1 MNRIKTKSW
10 FALSFG
16 ALVKTTVFIYL
27 CPHFSALF
35 KFSESKQLHEK
46 LKLVALVSLFLTIDS
61 FLKLIDLIILEEN
74 APFTIN
80 KGLELFHFVFL
91 LVLDLIMAFVYKC
104 FWIQMK
110 TFSFMFDLGFCFM
123 KLILVSFDVELMIC
137 ARNGGTSLFI
147 GEGFKL
153 FFIEIFFQEV
163 YSCRFAKV
171 LSIFCHFLYIS
182 LRFYSFESFS
192 TRILSFFF
200 MFIFW
205 AYRIMKLS
213 STVSEDSNV
222 AAVSTVGVSTNI
234 KNIKTQK
241 SKISALKEENVIVK
255 EKTKME
261 SSSHSLFSQYDP
273 ENIMELFMAN
283 MSDGCILFDEK
294 DKPKFWNGL
303 ARECFLD
310 HSDFTIH
317 VKEIPNSI
325 KFEEI
330 SMLKSLQNNFSPF
343 IKTMTKEFI
352 EEPNKMTLK
361 DLLEKL
367 RVLKRECKYVNSDG
381 LFNEKWMTLT
391 ENIEVEV
398 KIDEINERHSLIPIQ
413 TQTPLRSATSATL
426 KIKKRI
432 KKYPFLKNKIFEL
445 KLFIHAFQKS
455 NNDIICIF
463 IDKSSERNIRNL
475 ININENKSKTIS
487 FVSHEIR
494 TPLNCIINMLK
505 IVENKLDEESFEKI
519 IKPAENSAFFLLN
532 LVNDLLD
539 MAQIEAGKFKLNYLE
554 FDLKMLLSD
563 IITLIKLQA
572 ESRKIELKLNCDPRL
587 PETIKSDPNRIRQI
601 TINLLGN
608 ALKFTTKGSIK
619 IKAKPF
625 NHIGDRMIKISVK
638 DSGIGIK
645 EEDQKKLFQAFGRVD
660 LGENETLNIQG
671 VGLGLLISNN
681 LSKNLGP
688 KKSGLEGLQVKSK
701 LGHGTKF
708 FFIIEDKN
716 EENVRDL
723 AWDTH
728 DKSPECHMNYLQ
740 THYDSNC
747 RIFKSRKTSIED
759 SPEKIK
765 RTKSKM
771 ATIYST
777 DQIFMEE
784 PEGIKVSFMTQS
796 DHLGRF
802 KTQKPQRSFKRAENF
817 LKEFFPNKNLM
828 KRTQLM
834 SEIVCTHHQNSK
846 QSIEFLEV
854 EEAIKVIVNQ
864 NERKKCN
871 CPDIMIVDDNDF
883 NILALKY
890 HLEELRFK
898 VESCFSGNEAIA
910 KVIDRWENNECCQ
923 RFKIIFMD
931 IEMPGKNGIESTI
944 EIGKYFEKRDDKQV
958 IIGCTGYSSDKEK
971 NECAAAG
978 MNTMMTKPITKGAL
992 LTILTKFIDL
1002 HEESYK
1008 NFADKMSLLGI
1019 PEDKSYVSR
1028 KRMSKKS
1035 TYL

>member
-1 MNRIKTKSW
+1 MNRIKTKNW

-27 CPHFSALF
+27 CPQFSSLF

-46 LKLVALVSLFLTIDS
+46 FKLVALVSLFLTIDS
-61 FLKLIDLIILEEN
+61 FLKLIDLIILEGN
-74 APFTIN
+74 APFAVN
-80 KGLELFHFVFL
+80 KGLEMFHLVFL

-104 FWIQMK
+104 FWIQLK
-110 TFSFMFDLGFCFM
+110 NFIFMLDLGFWFM
-123 KLILVSFDVELMIC
+123 KSILVSFDVEILLC
-137 ARNGGTSLFI
+137 ARNGGTSLYI

-163 YSCRFAKV
+163 YSCRFTKII
-171 LSIFCHFLYIS
+171 SIFCHFLYIS
-182 LRFYSFESFS
+182 LRFYSLESFS
-192 TRILSFFF
+192 THILSFLL

-205 AYRIMKLS
+205 TYRIMKLG
-213 STVSEDSNV
+213 STVPEDMNV
-222 AAVSTVGVSTNI
+222 GAVSTVGVSTLT
-234 KNIKTQK
+234 KNIKSQK
-241 SKISALKEENVIVK
+241 SKISALKDELMNVK

-261 SSSHSLFSQYDP
+261 SSSHSLFSLNDP
-273 ENIMELFMAN
+273 ENIMELFIAN
-283 MSDGCILFDEK
+283 MSDGCILFNEK
-294 DKPKFWNGL
+294 DKPKFCNEL
-303 ARECFLD
+303 AREYFLE
-310 HSDFTIH
+310 HSDFSIH
-317 VKEIPNSI
+317 IKEIPNSI

-330 SMLKSLQNNFSPF
+330 SMLKSNFNNNLSPF
-343 IKTMTKEFI
+343 IKTMTKEFL
-352 EEPNKMTLK
+352 EDPNKLTLK

-367 RVLKRECKYVNSDG
+367 RGLKRECKFVNSEG
-381 LFNEKWMTLT
+381 LFNEKWMTLN
-391 ENIEVEV
+391 ENIQVEV
-398 KIDEINERHSLIPIQ
+398 KIDETHERHSIMPI
-413 TQTPLRSATSATL
+413 QTPLRSATL
-426 KIKKRI
+426 KIKKKT
-432 KKYPFLKNKIFEL
+432 KKYPFLKSKIFEL
-445 KLFIHAFQKS
+445 KLFIHAFQKN

-505 IVENKLDEESFEKI
+505 VVENKLDEESFEKI

-563 IITLIKLQA
+563 IITLIKIQA

-587 PETIKSDPNRIRQI
+587 PESIKSDPNRIRQI

-619 IKAKPF
+619 LKAKPF

-671 VGLGLLISNN
+671 VGLGLLISNT
-681 LSKNLGP
+681 LSKNLSS
-688 KKSGLEGLQVKSK
+688 KNSGLEGLQVKSK

-723 AWDTH
+723 AWDTR

-740 THYDSNC
+740 THYNNDC
-747 RIFKSRKTSIED
+747 RIFKSRKTSIE
-759 SPEKIK
+759 SAEKIK
-765 RTKSKM
+765 RSKSKM

-784 PEGIKVSFMTQS
+784 PENIKVSFMTQS

-802 KTQKPQRSFKRAENF
+802 KTQKPQRSFKRADNF

-854 EEAIKVIVNQ
+854 EEAIKAIVNQ
-864 NERKKCN
+864 NKGKKCI
-871 CPDIMIVDDNDF
+871 CPEIMIVDDNDF

-890 HLEELRFK
+890 HLEELHFR
-898 VESCFSGNEAIA
+898 VESCFSGNEAIT
-910 KVIDRWENNECCQ
+910 KVINRWETNECCQ
-923 RFKIIFMD
+923 RYKIIFMD

-944 EIGKYFEKRDDKQV
+944 EIGKFFEKRDDKQV
-958 IIGCTGYSSDKEK
+958 VIGCTGYSSEKEK

-1035 TYL
+1035 TYF

>member
-1 MNRIKTKSW
+1 MNRIKTKNW

-16 ALVKTTVFIYL
+16 ALVKTTVFLYL
-27 CPHFSALF
+27 CPQFSSLF

-46 LKLVALVSLFLTIDS
+46 FKLVALVSLFLTIDS
-61 FLKLIDLIILEEN
+61 FLKLIDLIILEGN
-74 APFTIN
+74 ASFTVN
-80 KGLELFHFVFL
+80 KGLELFHLVFL
-91 LVLDLIMAFVYKC
+91 VVLELIIAFVYKC

-110 TFSFMFDLGFCFM
+110 TFSFKLDIGFWLM
-123 KLILVSFDVELMIC
+123 KSILVCFDVELLLY

-163 YSCRFAKV
+163 YSCRATNI

-182 LRFYSFESFS
+182 LRFYTYESFS
-192 TRILSFFF
+192 TRILSFFL

-205 AYRIMKLS
+205 TYRIMKLG
-213 STVSEDSNV
+213 SNV
-222 AAVSTVGVSTNI
+222 HEDINVGAVSTVGVSTLT
-234 KNIKTQK
+234 KNLKSQK
-241 SKISALKEENVIVK
+241 SKISALKDELVNLK

-273 ENIMELFMAN
+273 QNIMELFIKN

-294 DKPKFWNGL
+294 DKPKFCNEL
-303 ARECFLD
+303 AREYFLENF
-310 HSDFTIH
+310 DFTIH
-317 VKEIPNSI
+317 MKEIPNSI

-330 SMLKSLQNNFSPF
+330 SMLKSNFNNNLSPF
-343 IKTMTKEFI
+343 LKTMTKEFL
-352 EEPNKMTLK
+352 EEPNKIKLK

-367 RVLKRECKYVNSDG
+367 RVLKKECKYVYSDG
-381 LFNEKWMTLT
+381 LFNDKWMTLN
-391 ENIEVEV
+391 ESIEVEV
-398 KIDEINERHSLIPIQ
+398 KIDEIHERHSIMPV
-413 TQTPLRSATSATL
+413 QTPLRSATSAML
-426 KIKKRI
+426 KKKKKI
-432 KKYPFLKNKIFEL
+432 KKYPFLKSKIFEL
-445 KLFIHAFQKS
+445 KLFIHALQKN

-505 IVENKLDEESFEKI
+505 VVENKLDEESFEKI

-563 IITLIKLQA
+563 IITLIKIQA

-587 PETIKSDPNRIRQI
+587 PESIKSDPNRIRQI

-645 EEDQKKLFQAFGRVD
+645 EEDQKKLFHAFGKVD

-688 KKSGLEGLQVKSK
+688 KNSLEGLQVKSK

-723 AWDTH
+723 AWDTR

-740 THYDSNC
+740 THYNTNC

-759 SPEKIK
+759 NSEKIK
-765 RTKSKM
+765 RNKNKM

-784 PEGIKVSFMTQS
+784 PENIKVSYMTQS
-796 DHLGRF
+796 DQLGIF

-864 NERKKCN
+864 NRRRKCI

-890 HLEELRFK
+890 HLEELHFK
-898 VESCFSGNEAIA
+898 VESCFSGNEAIT
-910 KVIDRWENNECCQ
+910 KVTYRWENNECCQ
-923 RFKIIFMD
+923 RYKIIFMD

-944 EIGKYFEKRDDKQV
+944 EIGKFFEKRDDKQV

-1035 TYL
+1035 TYF